1 VFAFEESAAGNEL
14 AVGGSMAN
22 LDALVV
28 GINYPGELCAAGEE
42 VFQARINFGAGVGW
56 ARRS

>member
-1 VFAFEESAAGNEL
+1 ML
-14 AVGGSMAN
+14 AVEEAAAANEPAVSGGMAN

-28 GINYPGELCAAGEE
+28 GINDPGELCAAGEE